1 VTAVYTVAS
10 RPGPI
15 EADVLAEL
23 SPTFTA
29 RRRVAGNVTL
39 RYLEGGS
46 GSPVCLLHGRGHAA
60 TMWFP
65 LMRELAQKHHVLAID
80 LPGFGHSS
88 AAPFPRGSHGDPEA
102 GLRFFVEP
110 IETLL
115 GQLHMPQAALVGH
128 SLGGFVA
135 LEVALRRALAPN
147 RLVLIDGMGLGPEM
161 SAMARLYY
169 RAGPERLAR
178 RAGAR
183 VFKRLSPLPD
193 TPLGQRLAGLE
204 HELCAVPG
212 GRQPASDAFDTLY
225 GLRGPAFNRRAR
237 VAEVRAPALLL
248 WGERDRAL
256 PSPLGIDAAAR
267 LPSGR
272 VEMLPLG
279 HSPHLEDPARVAA
292 LVTEFLD

>member
-1 VTAVYTVAS
+1 V
-10 RPGPI
+10 

-23 SPTFTA
+23 SPTFSV

-39 RYLEGGS
+39 RYLEGGT
-46 GSPVCLLHGRGHAA
+46 GSPVCLLHGRGHAS

-65 LMRELAQKHHVLAID
+65 LLRDLAQKHHVLAID

-88 AAPFPRGSHGDPEA
+88 AAPFPRGSEGDPEA

-110 IETLL
+110 VETLL
-115 GQLHMPQAALVGH
+115 GHLHMPQAALIGH

-135 LEVALRRALAPN
+135 LELALRRALAPS
-147 RLVLIDGMGLGPEM
+147 RLVLIDSMGLGPEM
-161 SAMARLYY
+161 SLAARLYY
-169 RAGPERLAR
+169 RAEPERLAR

-183 VFKRLSPLPD
+183 IFKRISPMPD
-193 TPLGQRLAGLE
+193 TPQGERVAALE

-212 GRQPASDAFDTLY
+212 GRKPASDAFDTLY
-225 GLRGPAFNRRAR
+225 GLRGPAFHRRAR
-237 VAEVRAPALLL
+237 VAEVRAPTLLV

-272 VEMLPLG
+272 VEILPLG
-279 HSPHLEDPARVAA
+279 HSPHLEDPARVARLIGEA
-292 LVTEFLD
+292 LAERSP